1 MGAVKNLKVAIFGA
15 GSIGCYL
22 GGYLQAGGASVTFIG
37 RDRIKW
43 DLDMKGMTLTHYKRK
58 TIAIARE
65 AIDYQAGYDGLREAD
80 IILVCV
86 KSQDTASAADAIRG
100 VAQPNALIVSF
111 QNGIS
116 NAETLRTITG
126 LETLAGIVP
135 FNVTIATRGEFHCGT
150 EGDLIVEAAKDPRLK
165 TLAKAFRKHGMGV
178 KTTPEI
184 ANYQWGKLLVN
195 LNNALSALS
204 GGTLR
209 EGLSQKSY
217 RQVLAAMME
226 EGLKICKSAGISP
239 KSFGKASVEKTL
251 KILRMPN
258 ILFGPIMNSILKID
272 ENARSS
278 MLDDLEGGRQSEIEY
293 LQGEIVRL
301 AAASGQYAPINTI
314 IREQVIAAFAI
325 HQSPMM
331 SGDDM
336 LALLEGI
343 E

>member
-1 MGAVKNLKVAIFGA
+1 MGAIKKLNVAVLGA
-15 GSIGCYL
+15 GAIGCYL
-22 GGYLQAGGASVTFIG
+22 GGYLQGGGAKVTFIG
-37 RDRIKW
+37 RERIKW
-43 DLDMKGMTLTHYKRK
+43 DLDMKGMVLTHYKRK
-58 TIAIARE
+58 TLAIARE
-65 AIDYQAGYDGLREAD
+65 ALNYQMDYDGLRAAD

-86 KSQDTASAADAIRG
+86 KSQDTAAAADAIRG
-100 VAQPNALIVSF
+100 VAQPNALIISF

-116 NAETLRTITG
+116 NAETIRTATG
-126 LETLAGIVP
+126 NETLAGIVP
-135 FNVTIATRGEFHCGT
+135 FNVTIAKRGEFHCGT
-150 EGDLIVEAAKDPRLK
+150 EGDLIVEAHKDPRLK
-165 TLAKAFRKHGMGV
+165 TLTKAFRKHGMGV
-178 KTTPEI
+178 KTTSEI
-184 ANYQWGKLLVN
+184 ADYQWGKLLVN

-217 RQVLAAMME
+217 RRVLAAMME
-226 EGLKICKSAGISP
+226 EGLTVCKSARISP

-258 ILFGPIMNSILKID
+258 VLFGPIMNSILKID

-278 MLDDLEGGRQSEIEY
+278 MLDDLEGGRMSEIEY

-301 AAASGQYAPINTI
+301 AAATGQYAPINTI
-314 IREQVIAAFAI
+314 IREQVIIAFAS
-325 HQSPMM
+325 HQSPKM

-343 E
+343 Q